1 MSFLRITSGR
11 RFRRALLAST
21 LLALAACQ
29 SPSEK
34 AAALGA
40 QAQQLFEQQRYYE
53 TSLLLQKA
61 LRARDDVPELWLLLG
76 RAKIAMGDYPGAY
89 AAYRSALDLDRANR
103 EAMAAV
109 AQLSLNRGD
118 FAGADDIATQIQA
131 LAPDDVLAA
140 LVRGYAALGQQRY
153 DDALGIADG
162 LIKQDGSN
170 VAARVIRSM
179 ALERQGQIDEAL
191 AALKPVADQTSPDL
205 LSQLQRL
212 YERTADPRAIAG
224 VLHRQ
229 LAATPQ
235 RADLRLGL
243 ARQAYTLGANNDGAE
258 QLAAA
263 LLRSDKDDLRQ
274 GAIAVW
280 MESGAAPAAV
290 IASVG
295 SLSRDVPTLRL
306 ALAQYLLARGM
317 GAEAL
322 AQLKDVGPPAAAKT
336 DDASRQGT
344 RALAE
349 AMSGQLQSAA
359 TRAAATL
366 QLDDNEPF
374 ALMALARLALAR
386 GDTNQ
391 ALRDSRVVL
400 RDNPRLPMAY
410 RLLAEIYTKRD
421 EGQLAD
427 RTIDDGATA
436 NPDSGEY
443 LAMNIPRLIAQG
455 NVDEAMDL
463 SRDFTIRNPASMTG
477 WLTRLQACRKAG
489 DAECVRRGSIIA
501 ARLAGKGGAF
511 PAIPDDERPTD
522 QPRWTI

>member
-1 MSFLRITSGR
+1 MSFLTITSRR
-11 RFRRALLAST
+11 RFRRVLLAST

-34 AAALGA
+34 AGALGA
-40 QAQQLFEQQRYYE
+40 QAQQLFEQQRYWE
-53 TSLLLQKA
+53 TAFVLQKA
-61 LRARDDVPELWLLLG
+61 LKARDDMPELWLLMG

-170 VAARVIRSM
+170 VGARVIRSM
-179 ALERQGQIDEAL
+179 ALERQGRIEEAL
-191 AALKPVADQTSPDL
+191 ASLKPVADQSSPDL
-205 LSQLQRL
+205 FNQLQRL
-212 YERTADPRAIAG
+212 YERTADPRAVAA
-224 VLHRQ
+224 VLRRQ
-229 LAATPQ
+229 LAASPQ
-235 RADLRLGL
+235 RAELRLGL
-243 ARQAYTLGANNDGAE
+243 ARQAYMLGMNNEGAA
-258 QLAAA
+258 QLAVPM
-263 LLRSDKDDLRQ
+263 LRSNKDDLRQ
-274 GAIAVW
+274 SAIAVW

-290 IASVG
+290 IASVA
-295 SLSRDVPTLRL
+295 SLPHDVPGLRL

-317 GAEAL
+317 GTEAL
-322 AQLKDVGPPAAAKT
+322 AQLKDVGPPANATA

-344 RALAE
+344 LALAE
-349 AMSGQLQSAA
+349 AMTGQQQSAA
-359 TRAAATL
+359 ARAAATL
-366 QLDDNEPF
+366 KLDDNEPF

-391 ALRDSRVVL
+391 ALRDARVVL
-400 RDNPRLPMAY
+400 RDNPRLTMAY
-410 RLLAEIYTKRD
+410 RLLAEVYVKRD
-421 EGQLAD
+421 EQQLAD
-427 RTIDDGATA
+427 RTMDDGAAA

-443 LAMNIPRLIAQG
+443 LAFNIPRLIAQG
-455 NVDEAMDL
+455 DVDQAMDL
-463 SRDFTIRNPASMTG
+463 SRDFTIRNPSSMTG

-511 PAIPDDERPTD
+511 PAIPENERPTD